1 MKISSVA
8 IATKKDSQKALAL
21 CEDISSWLE
30 GRGTA
35 VRLSS
40 GTPDDLR
47 PGPGK
52 ESPDLII
59 ILGGDGTILSRAR
72 KLLDLGV
79 PFLGVNLGQVGFM
92 AEVSPDSWKDQMERI
107 MTHGPCLSPRVV
119 LGYELGRDGEI
130 IEKGCAINELAIS
143 RGHLARLITVD
154 MELPGGVRQEVRS
167 DGIIFSTPTGSTAY
181 SVSAGGPLVH
191 PELEVLIITPICPFL
206 HDFKPLVLPSGQTIF
221 AGIPGSGTEAWM
233 TVDGQVGIRL
243 SPGDRLRIFRYARD
257 FNILCDPLENFVSK
271 LAAKGFI
278 KRR

>member
-8 IATKKDSQKALAL
+8 ITIKKDSQKALAL
-21 CEDISSWLE
+21 CEDISSWLQ

-35 VRLSS
+35 VRRSS
-40 GTPDDLR
+40 GTPDDLK
-47 PGPGK
+47 PEPGK
-52 ESPDLII
+52 PSTDLII

-72 KLLDLGV
+72 KLLDLRV

-107 MTHGPCLSPRVV
+107 MAHGQRLSPRVV
-119 LGYELGRDGEI
+119 LGYELIRDGEI
-130 IEKGCAINELAIS
+130 IEQGCAINELAIS

-154 MELPGGVRQEVRS
+154 MELPGDIRQEVRS

-191 PELEVLIITPICPFL
+191 PELEVLLITPICPFL

-221 AGIPGSGTEAWM
+221 AGISRSGTEAWM
-233 TVDGQVGIRL
+233 TVDGQMGVRL
-243 SPGDRLRIFRYARD
+243 SPGDRLRIFRYDKD
-257 FNILCDPLENFVSK
+257 FNILCDPLESFVSK